1 MMVKSTPDSMDA
13 VSDEA
18 PGSGEI
24 IVVAYDPGRFMTS
37 QEVSLVTS
45 AKDEYFTLYQVS
57 SMSLRFYKQLVL

>member
-1 MMVKSTPDSMDA
+1 MMVKLTPDSMDA

-18 PGSGEI
+18 PGNGEI

-45 AKDEYFTLYQVS
+45 AKDEYFTLYQVA
-57 SMSLRFYKQLVL
+57 